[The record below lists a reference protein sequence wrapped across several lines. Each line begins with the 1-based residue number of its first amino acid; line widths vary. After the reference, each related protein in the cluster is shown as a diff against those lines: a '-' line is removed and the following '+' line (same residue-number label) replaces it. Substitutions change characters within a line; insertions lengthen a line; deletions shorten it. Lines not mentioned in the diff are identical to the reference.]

1 MLDGKGAVWEDGSA
15 LQNFLKGKTKEA
27 VAAYED
33 NLGSWIGL
41 WWPVLLGKIS

>member
-1 MLDGKGAVWEDGSA
+1 MLDGKGAVWEDGNA

-33 NLGSWIGL
+33 NLGKLDWIM
-41 WWPVLLGKIS
+41 VDRKSVV